1 MFSLNGHVFCEPHER
16 CPEAEAP
23 LGEERP
29 AKVGPGVTPE
39 GCCGKFRRTGVC
51 CGKYP
56 RRKNKKT
63 GEG

>member
-1 MFSLNGHVFCEPHER
+1 MFSLNGHVFYESRER
-16 CPEAEAP
+16 CPGAEAP
-23 LGEERP
+23 LGKERP
-29 AKVGPGVTPE
+29 AEAEPVVTPE

-51 CGKYP
+51 CGKYL

>member
-1 MFSLNGHVFCEPHER
+1 MFSLNGHVFYEPYER
-16 CPEAEAP
+16 CPGAEVP
-23 LGEERP
+23 RGKKYP
-29 AKVGPGVTPE
+29 AETEPAAMPE

-51 CGKYP
+51 CEKYL